1 MLVLS
6 LSKDGPGLVDEDQP
20 RGVDALLAALP
31 TRSVTRYVRTIPLAR
46 DERLFLSVTP
56 RRRKKRLI
64 IEVSALTPRS
74 ASNRSQSALSVMS
87 DFSRLSASR
96 NSRCGSSFRTEVS
109 AHSARRAR
117 TAPLEALHP
126 FDCRRFAHPKSRR
139 GRSPAH
145 PSPNNRVDHPIAQIL
160 RIC

>member
-1 MLVLS
+1 MVLV
-6 LSKDGPGLVDEDQP
+6 GLVDEDQP
-20 RGVDALLAALP
+20 RTIDALLAASP

-64 IEVSALTPRS
+64 IEGVGFDPPLGQQPVAKRLKRYVGFLTPQRFEK
-74 ASNRSQSALSVMS
+74 
-87 DFSRLSASR
+87 FSMRLE
-96 NSRCGSSFRTEVS
+96 FRTKIS

-117 TAPLEALHP
+117 TAPLEAVYP
-126 FDCRRFAHPKSRR
+126 FDCRRKAHPKPHR
-139 GRSPAH
+139 GGSPAH

-160 RIC
+160 

>member
-1 MLVLS
+1 MSARSRSRAMSVFFER
-6 LSKDGPGLVDEDQP
+6 DAEAAEEAAHH
-20 RGVDALLAALP
+20 RGVGFGPALGLQPVA
-31 TRSVTRYVRTIPLAR
+31 
-46 DERLFLSVTP
+46 
-56 RRRKKRLI
+56 KRLKRD
-64 IEVSALTPRS
+64 VGFL
-74 ASNRSQSALSVMS
+74 ASQRFEE
-87 DFSRLSASR
+87 FSMRLE
-96 NSRCGSSFRTEVS
+96 FRTEVS

-145 PSPNNRVDHPIAQIL
+145 PSPNNRLDHPIAQIL